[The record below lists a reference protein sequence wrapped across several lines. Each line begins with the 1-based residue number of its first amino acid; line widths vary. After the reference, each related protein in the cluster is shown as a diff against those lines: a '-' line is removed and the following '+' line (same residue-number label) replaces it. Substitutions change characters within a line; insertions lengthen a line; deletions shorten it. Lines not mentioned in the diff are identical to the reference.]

1 MFYYKFKCVI
11 IIYSIEILK
20 RDIMIFGKHI
30 NKYYIKYGIPLFLGI
45 LVLLVVDWYNIRIP
59 RLFGEFIDN
68 LEAALINPFTNK
80 MLWTFIMEV
89 SQVVLIITVGRFL
102 WRIFIMG
109 TSRQIQYK
117 MREHLFNHA
126 LTLDQPYYQTHKVGA
141 IMAYFSN
148 DLEAIRMA
156 FGPALLML
164 VDSTFLG
171 TLVLIR
177 MFSMDYRLTL
187 ISIIPLLFL
196 AVAAFFI
203 AKKMRMRFRMR
214 QDSFEA
220 INDFTQESFSG
231 LSVIKA
237 FVKEVKE
244 SFNFKVKSDDF
255 YNKHM
260 DFVKSQVW
268 FHMIIST
275 FISLTMITLM
285 SVGALIIIYNP
296 AALTIGQ
303 LTEFFSLFGTLV
315 WPVMAL
321 TRFASMRSQSS
332 ASYQRVEK
340 FLDSKPLIINGE
352 NIIDHYVDEFIPFEV
367 VTVTSEKGELK
378 KYKINYRINFDKEF
392 DLKDKK
398 VYIIHSANNFDIEL
412 AKELTKNFF
421 LKNVYEGS
429 EEVSLIE
436 PLLQYKI
443 ILKDGDK
450 VLEYEKGLLS
460 YPLFEKAIEDC
471 VLTGKIT
478 FKNLNFSYPDAPD
491 RQILKDISLTINKG
505 ERIGI
510 LGRTGSGKSTFVDLL
525 LRIYNVDNQ
534 TIFLDDYDIMQ
545 LNSKCVRENIAYV
558 PQDNFLYSTTIK
570 ENIGFSKEDM
580 NIEEIHEAAKLSDVY
595 DNIINFKDGFETVL
609 GERGVTVSGG
619 QKQRISIARA
629 LAKNAPILILDDSVS
644 AVDTNTEDQILANLN
659 KIRKGKTTILIAHR
673 ISTVRKLDKI
683 ILLDQGCVLDIGSH
697 DELLERNNVYQEMV
711 NRQALE
717 SKVMG
722 NA

>member
-1 MFYYKFKCVI
+1 
-11 IIYSIEILK
+11 
-20 RDIMIFGKHI
+20 MIFGKHI
-30 NKYYIKYGIPLFLGI
+30 NKYYIKYGIPLFLGV
-45 LVLLVVDWYNIRIP
+45 LVLLVVDWYNLVIP

-68 LEAALINPFTNK
+68 LEGALTNPFTND
-80 MLWTFIMEV
+80 MLWTFIIEV
-89 SQVVLIITVGRFL
+89 SKVVLIITVGRFL
-102 WRIFIMG
+102 WRILIMV

-164 VDSTFLG
+164 IDSTFLG

-177 MFSMDYRLTL
+177 MFSMDYRMTL
-187 ISIIPLLFL
+187 LSALPLFFL

-214 QDSFEA
+214 QDSFEE

-244 SFNFKVKSDDF
+244 AFNFKVKNDDF
-255 YNKHM
+255 YDKHM
-260 DFVKSQVW
+260 GFVKTQVW
-268 FHMIIST
+268 FHMIISA

-285 SVGALIIIYNP
+285 TVGSIIIIYNP
-296 AALTIGQ
+296 AQLTIGQ
-303 LTEFFSLFGTLV
+303 LTEFFALFGTLI

-321 TRFASMRSQSS
+321 TRFANMRSQSS
-332 ASYQRVEK
+332 ASYQRVER
-340 FLDSKPLIINGE
+340 FLDSKPLIIDGE
-352 NIIDHYVDEFIPFEV
+352 NIIDYYVDEFVPFKE
-367 VTVTSEKGELK
+367 TLITKEEGDLK
-378 KYKINYRINFDKEF
+378 QYKVNYRISFNNDFDFKN
-392 DLKDKK
+392 KK
-398 VYIIHSANNFDIEL
+398 VYLLHQANNFDVEK
-412 AKELTKNFF
+412 AKELTPNFF
-421 LKNVYEGS
+421 NKNIYEGS
-429 EEVSLIE
+429 EEISLTK
-436 PLLQYKI
+436 PLLEYKI
-443 ILKDGDK
+443 VLKDGEQ
-450 VLEYEKGLLS
+450 VLEYKKGLLS
-460 YPLFEKAIEDC
+460 YPLFEGAIENC
-471 VLTGKIT
+471 ILTGKIT

-491 RQILKDISLTINKG
+491 RKILKDVSLTINEG

-534 TIFLDDYDIMQ
+534 TIFLDDHDIMQ
-545 LNSKCVRENIAYV
+545 LNAKCVRENIAYV

-570 ENIGFSKEDM
+570 ENIGFSKADM
-580 NIEEIHEAAKLSDVY
+580 DIEEIHEAAKLSDVY
-595 DNIINFKDGFETVL
+595 DNIVDFKDGFDTIL

-629 LAKNAPILILDDSVS
+629 LAKDAPILILDDSVS
-644 AVDTNTEDQILANLN
+644 AVDTNTEDQILSNLN
-659 KIRKGKTTILIAHR
+659 RIRKGKTTILIAHR

-683 ILLDQGCVLDIGSH
+683 ILLEEGRVLDIGNH
-697 DELLERNNVYQEMV
+697 DELLKRSSVYKEMV
-711 NRQALE
+711 DRQALE

-722 NA
+722 NAWFSRANKTYAWFENFR

>member
-1 MFYYKFKCVI
+1 
-11 IIYSIEILK
+11 
-20 RDIMIFGKHI
+20 MIFGKHI
-30 NKYYIKYGIPLFLGI
+30 NKYYVKYGIPLFLGV
-45 LVLLVVDWYNIRIP
+45 LVLLIVDWYNLAIP
-59 RLFGEFIDN
+59 RLFGEFVDN
-68 LEAALINPFTNK
+68 LEGALTNPFTNET
-80 MLWTFIMEV
+80 LWIFIMEV
-89 SQVVLIITVGRFL
+89 SKVVLIITIGRFL
-102 WRIFIMG
+102 WRILIMG

-126 LTLDQPYYQTHKVGA
+126 LTLDQPYYQTNKVGA

-187 ISIIPLLFL
+187 ISTIPLFFL

-214 QDSFEA
+214 QDSFES

-244 SFNFKVKSDDF
+244 SFNFKEKSDDF

-260 DFVKSQVW
+260 DFVKSQIW

-340 FLDSKPLIINGE
+340 FLDSKPLIVNGE
-352 NIIDHYVDEFIPFEV
+352 NIIDYYVDEFVPFKEV
-367 VTVTSEKGELK
+367 MVTSKKEELK
-378 KYKINYRINFDKEF
+378 KYKINYRINFDKEL

-398 VYIIHSANNFDIEL
+398 VYIIHSANNFDFEH

-421 LKNVYEGS
+421 LENVYEGS
-429 EEVSLIE
+429 EEVNLTE
-436 PLLQYKI
+436 PLLRYKI

-460 YPLFEKAIEDC
+460 YPLFEEAIEDC

-491 RQILKDISLTINKG
+491 RKILKDISLTINEG

-534 TIFLDDYDIMQ
+534 TIFLDGYDIMQ

-580 NIEEIHEAAKLSDVY
+580 DIEEIHEAAKLSDVY
-595 DNIINFKDGFETVL
+595 NNIIDFKDGFDTVL

-659 KIRKGKTTILIAHR
+659 RIRKGKTTILIAHR

-683 ILLDQGCVLDIGSH
+683 ILLDEGRVLDIGSH
-697 DELLERNNVYQEMV
+697 EELLKRSSVYKEMV
-711 NRQALE
+711 DRQALE

>member
-1 MFYYKFKCVI
+1 
-11 IIYSIEILK
+11 
-20 RDIMIFGKHI
+20 MIFGKHI
-30 NKYYIKYGIPLFLGI
+30 NKYYIKYGIPLILGV
-45 LVLLVVDWYNIRIP
+45 LVLLIVDWYNLAIP
-59 RLFGEFIDN
+59 RLFGEFIDD
-68 LEAALINPFTNK
+68 LKGSLTEPFTNK
-80 MLWTFIMEV
+80 MLWTFIIEV
-89 SQVVLIITVGRFL
+89 SKVALIMAVGRFL

-117 MREHLFNHA
+117 MREQLFNHA

-148 DLEAIRMA
+148 DLESIRMA

-164 VDSTFLG
+164 VDSLALG
-171 TLVLIR
+171 SFILIR
-177 MFSMDYRLTL
+177 MFTMDYRLTL
-187 ISIIPLLFL
+187 ISIIPLFFL
-196 AVAAFFI
+196 AIAAFFI

-214 QDSFEA
+214 QDAFET
-220 INDFTQESFSG
+220 ISDFTQESFSG

-237 FVKEVKE
+237 FVKEVQE
-244 SFNFKVKSDDF
+244 AYNFKVKSDDF
-255 YNKHM
+255 YDKHM
-260 DFVKSQVW
+260 DFVKNQIW
-268 FHMIIST
+268 FHIIIT
-275 FISLTMITLM
+275 IFINLTLITLLG
-285 SVGALIIIYNP
+285 VGSIIVIYNP

-321 TRFASMRSQSS
+321 TRFASMRSQSV
-332 ASYQRVEK
+332 ASYQRIER
-340 FLDSKPLIINGE
+340 FLDSKPLIIDGE
-352 NIIDHYVDEFIPFEV
+352 NIIDYYVDEFIPFEDV
-367 VTVTSEKGELK
+367 EVIEKQGDLK
-378 KYKINYRINFDKEF
+378 NYKVNYRINFDNEF
-392 DLKDKK
+392 DFKDKK
-398 VYIIHSANNFDIEL
+398 VYILHSQNSFNIEKAIEL
-412 AKELTKNFF
+412 KPNLF

-429 EEVSLIE
+429 EIVSLTE

-443 ILKDGDK
+443 VLKEKDK
-450 VLEYEKGLLS
+450 VLEYQKGLLS
-460 YPLFEKAIEDC
+460 YPLFDEIIENC
-471 VLTGKIT
+471 VLSGKIT

-491 RQILKDISLTINKG
+491 RKILKDISLTINEG

-534 TIFLDDYDIMQ
+534 TIFLDDQDIMQ

-570 ENIGFSKEDM
+570 ENIGFSKYDM
-580 NIEEIHEAAKLSDVY
+580 DIDEIHEAAKLSDVY
-595 DNIINFKDGFETVL
+595 SNIVDFKDGFDTIL
-609 GERGVTVSGG
+609 GERGITVSGG

-644 AVDTNTEDQILANLN
+644 AVDTNTEDQILSNLN
-659 KIRKGKTTILIAHR
+659 RIRKGKTTILIAHR

-683 ILLDQGCVLDIGSH
+683 ILLDEGRVLDIGSH
-697 DELLERNNVYQEMV
+697 DELLKRSTLYKEMV
-711 NRQALE
+711 DRQALE

>member
-1 MFYYKFKCVI
+1 
-11 IIYSIEILK
+11 
-20 RDIMIFGKHI
+20 MIFGKHI
-30 NKYYIKYGIPLFLGI
+30 NKYYIKYGIPLFLGV
-45 LVLLVVDWYNIRIP
+45 LVLLVVDWYNLVIP

-68 LEAALINPFTNK
+68 LEGALTNPFTND
-80 MLWTFIMEV
+80 MLWTFIIEV
-89 SQVVLIITVGRFL
+89 SKVVLIITVGRFL
-102 WRIFIMG
+102 WRILIMV

-164 VDSTFLG
+164 IDSTFLG

-177 MFSMDYRLTL
+177 MFSMDYRMTL
-187 ISIIPLLFL
+187 LSALPLFFL

-214 QDSFEA
+214 QDSFEE

-244 SFNFKVKSDDF
+244 AFNFKVKNDDF
-255 YNKHM
+255 YDKHM
-260 DFVKSQVW
+260 GFVKTQVW
-268 FHMIIST
+268 FHMIISA

-285 SVGALIIIYNP
+285 TVGSIIIIYNP
-296 AALTIGQ
+296 AQLTIGQ
-303 LTEFFSLFGTLV
+303 LTEFFALFGTLI

-321 TRFASMRSQSS
+321 TRFANMRSQSS
-332 ASYQRVEK
+332 ASYQRVER
-340 FLDSKPLIINGE
+340 FLDSKPLIIDGE
-352 NIIDHYVDEFIPFEV
+352 NIIDYYVDEFVPFKE
-367 VTVTSEKGELK
+367 TLITKEEGDLK
-378 KYKINYRINFDKEF
+378 QYKVNYRISFNNDFDFKN
-392 DLKDKK
+392 KK
-398 VYIIHSANNFDIEL
+398 VYLLHQANNFDVEK
-412 AKELTKNFF
+412 AKELTPNFF
-421 LKNVYEGS
+421 NKNIYEGS
-429 EEVSLIE
+429 EEISLTK
-436 PLLQYKI
+436 PLLEYKI
-443 ILKDGDK
+443 VLKDGEQ
-450 VLEYEKGLLS
+450 VLEYKKGLLS
-460 YPLFEKAIEDC
+460 YPLFEGAIENC
-471 VLTGKIT
+471 ILTGKIT

-491 RQILKDISLTINKG
+491 RKILKDVSLTINEG

-534 TIFLDDYDIMQ
+534 TIFLDDHDIMQ
-545 LNSKCVRENIAYV
+545 LNAKCVRENIAYV

-570 ENIGFSKEDM
+570 ENIGFSKADM
-580 NIEEIHEAAKLSDVY
+580 DIEEIHEAAKLSDVY
-595 DNIINFKDGFETVL
+595 DNIVDFKDGFDTIL

-629 LAKNAPILILDDSVS
+629 LAKDAPILILDDSVS
-644 AVDTNTEDQILANLN
+644 AVDTNTEDQILSNLN
-659 KIRKGKTTILIAHR
+659 RIRKGKTTILIAHR

-683 ILLDQGCVLDIGSH
+683 ILLEEGRVLDIGNH
-697 DELLERNNVYQEMV
+697 DELLKRSSVYKEMV
-711 NRQALE
+711 DRQALE

>member
-1 MFYYKFKCVI
+1 
-11 IIYSIEILK
+11 
-20 RDIMIFGKHI
+20 MIFGKHI
-30 NKYYIKYGIPLFLGI
+30 NKYYVKYGIPLFLGV
-45 LVLLVVDWYNIRIP
+45 LVLLIVDWYNLAIP
-59 RLFGEFIDN
+59 RLFGEFVDN
-68 LEAALINPFTNK
+68 LEGALTNPFTNET
-80 MLWTFIMEV
+80 LWIFIMEV
-89 SQVVLIITVGRFL
+89 SKVVLIITIGRFL
-102 WRIFIMG
+102 WRILIMG

-126 LTLDQPYYQTHKVGA
+126 LTLDQPYYQTNKVGA

-187 ISIIPLLFL
+187 ISTIPLFFL

-214 QDSFEA
+214 QDSFES

-244 SFNFKVKSDDF
+244 SFNFKEKSDDF

-260 DFVKSQVW
+260 DFVKSQIW

-340 FLDSKPLIINGE
+340 FLDSKPLIVNGE
-352 NIIDHYVDEFIPFEV
+352 NIIDYYVDEFVPFKEV
-367 VTVTSEKGELK
+367 MVTSKKEELK
-378 KYKINYRINFDKEF
+378 KYKINYRINFDKEL

-398 VYIIHSANNFDIEL
+398 VYIIHLANNFDLEH

-421 LKNVYEGS
+421 LENVYEGS
-429 EEVSLIE
+429 EEVNLTE

-460 YPLFEKAIEDC
+460 YPLFEEAIEDC

-491 RQILKDISLTINKG
+491 RKILKDISLTINEG

-534 TIFLDDYDIMQ
+534 TIFLDGYDIMQ

-580 NIEEIHEAAKLSDVY
+580 DIEEIHEAAKLSDVY
-595 DNIINFKDGFETVL
+595 NNIIDFKDGFDTVL

-659 KIRKGKTTILIAHR
+659 RIRKGKTTILIAHR

-683 ILLDQGCVLDIGSH
+683 ILLDEGRVLDIGSH
-697 DELLERNNVYQEMV
+697 EELLKRSSVYKEMV
-711 NRQALE
+711 DRQALE

>member
-1 MFYYKFKCVI
+1 
-11 IIYSIEILK
+11 
-20 RDIMIFGKHI
+20 MIFGKHI

-45 LVLLVVDWYNIRIP
+45 LVLLVVDWYNLAIP

-68 LEAALINPFTNK
+68 LEGALTDPFTGG
-80 MLWTFIMEV
+80 MLWTFIVEV
-89 SQVVLIITVGRFL
+89 SKVVLIITVGRFV
-102 WRIFIMG
+102 WRMLIMG

-117 MREHLFNHA
+117 MREQLFNHA

-141 IMAYFSN
+141 VMTYFSN

-187 ISIIPLLFL
+187 LSAIPLFFL
-196 AVAAFFI
+196 AIAAFFI
-203 AKKMRMRFRMR
+203 AKKMRMRFRAR
-214 QDSFEA
+214 QDSFEEM
-220 INDFTQESFSG
+220 NDFTQESFSG

-244 SFNFKVKSDDF
+244 AFNFKVKNDNF
-255 YNKHM
+255 YDKHM
-260 DFVKSQVW
+260 GFVKTMIW
-268 FHMIIST
+268 FHIIISV

-285 SVGALIIIYNP
+285 GVGALIIIYNP

-303 LTEFFSLFGTLV
+303 LTEFFALFGTLI

-321 TRFASMRSQSS
+321 TRFANMRSQSS
-332 ASYQRVEK
+332 ASYQRVAQ
-340 FLDSKPLIINGE
+340 FLDSKPLIIDGE
-352 NIIDHYVDEFIPFEV
+352 NIIDYYVDEFVPFKDV
-367 VTVTSEKGELK
+367 KGLEKAGDLT
-378 KYKINYRINFDKEF
+378 KYKVNYRIVFDKDF
-392 DLKDKK
+392 DLKDKE
-398 VYIIHSANNFDIEL
+398 VYILHSNNEFDI
-412 AKELTKNFF
+412 KKTKKLNANFF
-421 LKNVYEGS
+421 EENIYEGS
-429 EEVSLIE
+429 EEVSLSE
-436 PLLQYKI
+436 PLLEYKI
-443 ILKDGDK
+443 VLKDNDK
-450 VLEYEKGLLS
+450 LLEYEKGLLS
-460 YPLFEKAIEDC
+460 YPLFEEIIESC
-471 VLTGKIT
+471 AVTGKIT
-478 FKNLNFSYPDAPD
+478 FKNLSFSYPDAPD
-491 RQILKDISLTINKG
+491 RKVLENISLTINEG
-505 ERIGI
+505 ERVGI

-534 TIFLDDYDIMQ
+534 TIFLDDHDIMQ
-545 LNSKCVRENIAYV
+545 LHSKCVRENIAYV
-558 PQDNFLYSTTIK
+558 PQDNFLYSTTIR
-570 ENIGFSKEDM
+570 ENIGFSKDNM
-580 NIEEIHEAAKLSDVY
+580 DIEEIHEAAKLSDVY
-595 DNIINFKDGFETVL
+595 DNIIDFKDGFDTIL

-629 LAKNAPILILDDSVS
+629 LAKDAPILILDDSVS
-644 AVDTNTEDQILANLN
+644 AVDTNTEDQILSNLN

-683 ILLDQGCVLDIGSH
+683 ILLDQGRVLDIGNH
-697 DELLERNNVYQEMV
+697 DELLKRNSVYQEMV

>member
-1 MFYYKFKCVI
+1 
-11 IIYSIEILK
+11 
-20 RDIMIFGKHI
+20 MIFGKHI
-30 NKYYIKYGIPLFLGI
+30 NKYYIKYGIPLFIGI
-45 LVLLVVDWYNIRIP
+45 FVLLIVDWYNLAIP
-59 RLFGEFIDN
+59 RLFGEFVDN
-68 LEAALINPFTNK
+68 LEGALTNPFTNET
-80 MLWTFIMEV
+80 LWTFILEV
-89 SQVVLIITVGRFL
+89 SKVVLIITVGRFF

-126 LTLDQPYYQTHKVGA
+126 LTLDQPYYQTNKVGA

-187 ISIIPLLFL
+187 VSIIPLFLL

-244 SFNFKVKSDDF
+244 SFNFKEKNDDF

-285 SVGALIIIYNP
+285 SVGAIIIIYNP
-296 AALTIGQ
+296 TALTIGQ
-303 LTEFFSLFGTLV
+303 LTEFFSLFGTLI

-321 TRFASMRSQSS
+321 TRFASMRSQSV

-352 NIIDHYVDEFIPFEV
+352 NIINYYVDEFIPYEEV
-367 VTVTSEKGELK
+367 LITEEKGEIK
-378 KYKINYRINFDKEF
+378 NYKVNYRINFNKEF
-392 DLKDKK
+392 DFKNKK
-398 VYIIHSANNFDIEL
+398 VYILHSANNFEIKK
-412 AKELTKNFF
+412 AKELNSNLF
-421 LKNVYEGS
+421 LENVYEGS
-429 EEVSLIE
+429 EEVSLAE

-443 ILKDGDK
+443 VLKDGDK
-450 VLEYEKGLLS
+450 VLEYKKGLLS
-460 YPLFEKAIEDC
+460 YPLFETAIEDC

-491 RQILKDISLTINKG
+491 RKILKDISLTINEG

-534 TIFLDDYDIMQ
+534 TIFLNDHDIMQ

-570 ENIGFSKEDM
+570 ENIGFSKADID
-580 NIEEIHEAAKLSDVY
+580 IEEVHEAAKLSDVY
-595 DNIINFKDGFETVL
+595 DNIVDFKDGFDTVL

-644 AVDTNTEDQILANLN
+644 AVDTNTEDQILSNLN
-659 KIRKGKTTILIAHR
+659 RIRKGKTTILIAHR

-683 ILLDQGCVLDIGSH
+683 ILLDDGRVLDIGSH
-697 DELLERNNVYQEMV
+697 DELLKRNSLYKEMV